1 MSQVAMTSNLDFQL
15 LNDFQRDFPLCPAPF
30 AELAARLGVA
40 EKVVL
45 GRLES
50 LRREGKI
57 SRVGA
62 VFAPKRIGASTLA
75 AMAVPSDRLE
85 AVANAV
91 NRFPEVNH
99 NYEREHRYNL
109 WFVVTAASEGRL
121 QASLGAIEKAAG
133 YPLLALPL
141 VEEFHID
148 LGFCLNGGQQK
159 CVAAARPV
167 QPAAL
172 MDEAERRLVSVLQEG
187 LPLFIRPF
195 ALIAERIGAS
205 ESDVLGRIGR
215 WLEEGAIK
223 RFGVVVRHH
232 ELGYRANA
240 MLVHDIADEQVSEL
254 GRALAEEPAVTLCYR
269 RPRRLPDWPYNLFCM
284 IHGRERSEVEATI
297 AELRQRHG
305 LQDTPHEI
313 LFSLTRF
320 KQNGARYA

>member
-1 MSQVAMTSNLDFQL
+1 MDDALEFRL

-30 AELAARLGVA
+30 AELAARLGVR

-45 GRLES
+45 GSLEK

-75 AMAVPSDRLE
+75 AMAVPPEQLA
-85 AVANAV
+85 AVADAV

-121 QASLGAIEKAAG
+121 QATLTAIEQAAG
-133 YPLLALPL
+133 HPLLALPL
-141 VEEFHID
+141 LEEFHID
-148 LGFCLNGGQQK
+148 LGFDLGGGRGK
-159 CVAAARPV
+159 ASAAARAVTPV
-167 QPAAL
+167 PPVG
-172 MDEAERRLVSVLQEG
+172 EADRRLVGVLQEG

-195 ALIAERIGAS
+195 QLIAERIGAS
-205 ESDVLGRIGR
+205 EGEVLGRIGR

-232 ELGYRANA
+232 ELGFRANA
-240 MLVHDIADEQVSEL
+240 MVVHDIPDDEVGAV
-254 GRALAEEPAVTLCYR
+254 GRALALEPAVTLCYR
-269 RPRRLPDWPYNLFCM
+269 RPRRPGWPYNLFCM
-284 IHGRERSEVEATI
+284 IHGRERDEVCATI

-305 LQDTPHEI
+305 LAGHAHDV
-313 LFSLTRF
+313 LFSLTRY
-320 KQNGARYA
+320 KQTGARYA

>member
-1 MSQVAMTSNLDFQL
+1 MSDSFEFRL
-15 LNDFQRDFPLCPAPF
+15 LNEFQRDFPLCPAPF
-30 AELAARLGVA
+30 AELAEKLGVA
-40 EKVVL
+40 ERVVL
-45 GRLES
+45 SGLEK

-75 AMAVPSDRLE
+75 AMAVPAEQLA
-85 AVANAV
+85 AVAAAV

-109 WFVVTAASEGRL
+109 WFVVTAGSDGRL
-121 QASLGAIEKAAG
+121 QATLGAIEKAAG
-133 YPLLALPL
+133 FPLLALPL
-141 VEEFHID
+141 LEEFHID
-148 LGFCLNGGQQK
+148 LGFSLLGGK
-159 CVAAARPV
+159 PKNVAVARPV
-167 QPAAL
+167 QPVAPI
-172 MDEAERRLVSVLQEG
+172 DEAERRLVSVLQEG

-223 RFGVVVRHH
+223 RFGVVVRHR
-232 ELGYRANA
+232 ELGYTANA
-240 MLVHDIADEQVSEL
+240 MLVHDIADDRVSEL

-269 RPRRLPDWPYNLFCM
+269 RPRVMPDWPYNLFCM
-284 IHGRERSEVEATI
+284 IHGRERSEVEGII

-305 LQDTPHEI
+305 LNDCAHDV
-313 LFSLTRF
+313 LFSLTRY